1 MSDAPPESERRRSYL
16 TADHHE
22 LDRRGVLVFVV
33 TGGLLA
39 AAAIAGIVWAAGW
52 SDVLDDVRHATYS
65 WLWLA
70 ALGAVASYAGYL
82 LAYREVARA
91 DGGPVISVG
100 RALAVVVTGFGIVV
114 PRGGFAI
121 DTTELSRHG
130 CGEEEAR
137 QRVAN
142 LAVLEYAVL
151 APATFVAAVVLLVR
165 HTPAQSGLLPSWV
178 VGVPVGTAI
187 ALLLVAFR
195 RHIGQRAGGL
205 RERLHRGLEAI
216 SATARML
223 RTVPAGPLAA
233 GGMALYWAG
242 DIAVLWSCLAM
253 FDGHPSIAV
262 LVVGYATGYALTRR
276 SLPLGGAG
284 AVEALL
290 PFALSWVSVHLAAAV
305 LAVIVYRI
313 FNVWLVV
320 APAAAG
326 LRHLRRAGRPAPQRA

>member
-1 MSDAPPESERRRSYL
+1 MTEPPPEKRRGRAYL
-16 TADHHE
+16 TADHHQ
-22 LDRRGVLVFVV
+22 LDRRGLLIFIV

-39 AAAIAGIVWAAGW
+39 TLALTGIVWAAGW
-52 SDVLDDVRHATYS
+52 SQVVHDVRHATYS
-65 WLWLA
+65 WLWVA
-70 ALGAVASYAGYL
+70 ALGAVASYVGYL

-121 DTTELSRHG
+121 DAAELAQHG
-130 CGEEEAR
+130 CGEQEAR

-151 APATFVAAVVLLVR
+151 APATFVAAVVLLGR
-165 HTPAQSGLLPSWV
+165 HAPAQSGLLPSWV

-195 RHIGQRAGGL
+195 RRIGARAGGL

-223 RTVPAGPLAA
+223 RTVPNGPVAA

-242 DIAVLWSCLAM
+242 DLAVLWACLAV
-253 FDGHPSIAV
+253 FDGHPSVAV
-262 LVVGYATGYALTRR
+262 LIVGYATGYALTRR

-305 LAVIVYRI
+305 LAVIAYRF

-326 LRHLRRAGRPAPQRA
+326 LRNLRRAGRPAAQRA

>member
-1 MSDAPPESERRRSYL
+1 MTEAPPETKHRRSYL
-16 TADHHE
+16 TADHHQ
-22 LDRRGVLVFVV
+22 LDRRGVLLFVV
-33 TGGLLA
+33 TGAVLA
-39 AAAIAGIVWAAGW
+39 AVALGLIIWAAGW
-52 SDVLDDVRHATYS
+52 SQVVYDVRHGTYS
-65 WLWLA
+65 WLWVA
-70 ALGAVASYAGYL
+70 ALGAIASYVGYL

-121 DTTELSRHG
+121 DTAELAEHG
-130 CGEEEAR
+130 CDEDDAR
-137 QRVAN
+137 QRVVN

-151 APATFVAAVVLLVR
+151 APATFVAAILLLLR

-178 VGVPVGTAI
+178 IGVPVGTAI

-195 RHIGQRAGGL
+195 RKIGSRAGGL
-205 RERLHRGLEAI
+205 RERLHRGLEGI
-216 SATARML
+216 SATVRML
-223 RTVPAGPLAA
+223 RTVPAGPVGA

-242 DIAVLWSCLAM
+242 DITVLWSCLAI

-262 LVVGYATGYALTRR
+262 LIVGYATGYALTRR

-305 LAVIVYRI
+305 LAVLVYRI
-313 FNVWLVV
+313 FNVWLVI

-326 LRHLRRAGRPAPQRA
+326 LRHLRRARRTAPQQA